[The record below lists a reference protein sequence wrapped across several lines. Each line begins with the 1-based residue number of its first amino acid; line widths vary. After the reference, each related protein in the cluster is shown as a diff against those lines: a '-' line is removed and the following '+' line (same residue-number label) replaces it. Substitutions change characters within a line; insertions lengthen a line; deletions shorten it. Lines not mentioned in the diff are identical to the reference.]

1 MPALPSPLALLPLA
15 LILGG
20 CDHFRSFESVCE
32 ARVGPTRI
40 AVQTAPVSFET
51 DLTRSRAELAQKD
64 PGASNLVTLGLVAA
78 EMNATAEYA
87 TDGIIQRR
95 TGRYCMRPALQVS
108 LSYSPMTLFVA
119 REQTQGS
126 CEFDLTMEHE
136 LKHVRTFEAFLPD
149 VAAQIQE
156 NLAREFG
163 NRIQYF
169 RSEADAQRHVQGVTR
184 DFLGPLVAQSMSRV
198 KALQAQV
205 DSPEEYERIRLA
217 LAACRDEPH
226 PR

>member
-1 MPALPSPLALLPLA
+1 
-15 LILGG
+15 
-20 CDHFRSFESVCE
+20 
-32 ARVGPTRI
+32 
-40 AVQTAPVSFET
+40 
-51 DLTRSRAELAQKD
+51 
-64 PGASNLVTLGLVAA
+64 
-78 EMNATAEYA
+78 
-87 TDGIIQRR
+87 
-95 TGRYCMRPALQVS
+95 MRPALQVS

-119 REQTQGS
+119 REQTRGS

-136 LKHVRTFEAFLPD
+136 LKHVRIFEAFLPD

-156 NLAREFG
+156 NLARELG

-169 RSEADAQRHVQGVTR
+169 PSEADAQRHVREVTR
-184 DFLGPLVAQSMSRV
+184 DFLGPLVANSMSRV

-217 LAACRDEPH
+217 LAACRDEPQ